1 MNRLD
6 GALMS
11 VQPWTCDPSSFQLTT
26 AEILYRIP
34 DYPKILQSFIWQ
46 KLDAAPEYPQLH
58 EFLDFWEKNLD
69 GSIHSVRV
77 AGRPIL
83 EPKSLRCVDK
93 AFVLH

>member
-1 MNRLD
+1 MNRLN

-77 AGRPIL
+77 AGRSIV
-83 EPKSLRCVDK
+83 EPASLRCFDK